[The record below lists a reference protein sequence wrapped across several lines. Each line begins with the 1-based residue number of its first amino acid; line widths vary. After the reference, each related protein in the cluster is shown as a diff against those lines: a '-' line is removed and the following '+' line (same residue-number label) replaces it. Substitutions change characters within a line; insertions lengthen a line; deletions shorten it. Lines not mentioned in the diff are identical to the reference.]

1 MNTEF
6 RLNSLD
12 SWANG
17 KSPLLTYVAIEML
30 SAVEALCLILE
41 RAKGGQQVGWPDDI
55 PLQQWF
61 RFYRSSKKLMR
72 QQRDEMR
79 NGKATDLYL
88 VLLFDYGMLLRKK
101 LCFKKKRIK
110 YGLLTKLKIRFF
122 AWLVKELFRRGLVK
136 RIIIKIEDI
145 LEVQRNELLD
155 TMQSLQGKKLSPY
168 NVLSAPTYFIANVW
182 LVCVLL
188 YGVFPSQLLRKARLG
203 DLDSMQLLF
212 RLDPS
217 TIHDPVISKKMHR
230 LRQTAPDKHKA
241 AVSWATM
248 PPKKK
253 FTRELIKKRLGG
265 FLAFMS
271 QGLSTCSPY
280 PPLTAPEI
288 MALFDAYAMDSKQG
302 PVDPDL
308 ADLSPEAFAKAIQRE
323 KEFWAFYVNPS

>member
-1 MNTEF
+1 M
-6 RLNSLD
+6 
-12 SWANG
+12 
-17 KSPLLTYVAIEML
+17 
-30 SAVEALCLILE
+30 ILE
-41 RAKGGQQVGWPDDI
+41 RAKEGQQVGRPEDVS
-55 PLQQWF
+55 LQQWLE
-61 RFYRSSKKLMR
+61 FYRSSKALMR
-72 QQRDEMR
+72 HLRDEIR
-79 NGKATDLYL
+79 KGGTADAAL
-88 VLLFDYGMLLRKK
+88 VGMLDYGMHLRKQAYLAK
-101 LCFKKKRIK
+101 RRIK
-110 YGLLTKLKIRFF
+110 PGFFKQLKQKFII
-122 AWLVKELFRRGLVK
+122 WLAKEIHKRGLVK
-136 RIIIKIEDI
+136 STAIDI
-145 LEVQRNELLD
+145 DMMLEEQRKDLID
-155 TMQSLQGKKLSPY
+155 TMQKLQDKSLSSY
-168 NVLSAPTYFIANVW
+168 NAVTAPTYFIANVW

-212 RLDPS
+212 QLDPS

-288 MALFDAYAMDSKQG
+288 MALFDAYAMDAKQG